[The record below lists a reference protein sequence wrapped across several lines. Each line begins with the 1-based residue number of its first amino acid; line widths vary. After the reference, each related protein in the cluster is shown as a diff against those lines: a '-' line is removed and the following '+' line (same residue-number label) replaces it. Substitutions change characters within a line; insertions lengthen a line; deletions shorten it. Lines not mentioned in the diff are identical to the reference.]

1 MRVLLASPLG
11 LLIGITLGSVGG
23 GGSILAVP
31 MLVYGAGLS
40 PRKATTAS
48 LVIVGITAIFGL
60 PAQWRAHRIRFV
72 AGLVFAAT
80 GIVGS
85 VAGTRVNEGIDPNVL
100 LLAFSGLVVAAAVAM
115 HRRNRSA
122 ARSVEIIAGVP
133 APPGPGT
140 PADAPDPATTTP
152 ALPTR
157 IDVGTALKVVV
168 AGTVIGFLTGL
179 FGVGGGFVIVP
190 ALVLALGYPMPIAAG
205 TSLFVILCNTVIALV
220 QRYSGDTMPWAAV
233 IEFTVMAV
241 PGVFIG
247 TWLGRRF
254 PAPTL
259 ARAFVVLLLVVA
271 AYTAARSG
279 YALAT
284 A

>member
-48 LVIVGITAIFGL
+48 LVIVGITAVFGL

-72 AGLVFAAT
+72 AGLVFAVT

-85 VAGTRVNEGIDPNVL
+85 IAGTRVNEGIDPNVL

-115 HRRNRSA
+115 HRRNRTA
-122 ARSVEIIAGVP
+122 TRSVEIGTGPAG
-133 APPGPGT
+133 PPE
-140 PADAPDPATTTP
+140 APDAGAPG
-152 ALPTR
+152 PTR
-157 IDVGTALKVVV
+157 IDVGTALKVVA

-220 QRYSGDTMPWAAV
+220 QRYSGDAMPWAAV
-233 IEFTVMAV
+233 IEFSVMAV

-247 TWLGRRF
+247 SWLGRRF

-259 ARAFVVLLLVVA
+259 ARAFVILLLVVA

>member
-48 LVIVGITAIFGL
+48 LVIVGITAVFGL

-72 AGLVFAAT
+72 AGLVFAVT

-85 VAGTRVNEGIDPNVL
+85 IAGTRVNEGIDPNVL

-115 HRRNRSA
+115 HRRNRTA
-122 ARSVEIIAGVP
+122 TRSVEIGTGPAG
-133 APPGPGT
+133 PPE
-140 PADAPDPATTTP
+140 APDVEAPG
-152 ALPTR
+152 PTR
-157 IDVGTALKVVV
+157 IDVGTALKVIA

-220 QRYSGDTMPWAAV
+220 QRYSGDAMPWAAV
-233 IEFTVMAV
+233 IEFSVMAV

-247 TWLGRRF
+247 SWLGRRF

-259 ARAFVVLLLVVA
+259 ARAFVILLLVVA

>member
-1 MRVLLASPLG
+1 
-11 LLIGITLGSVGG
+11 
-23 GGSILAVP
+23 
-31 MLVYGAGLS
+31 
-40 PRKATTAS
+40 
-48 LVIVGITAIFGL
+48 
-60 PAQWRAHRIRFV
+60 
-72 AGLVFAAT
+72 
-80 GIVGS
+80 
-85 VAGTRVNEGIDPNVL
+85 
-100 LLAFSGLVVAAAVAM
+100 
-115 HRRNRSA
+115 
-122 ARSVEIIAGVP
+122 
-133 APPGPGT
+133 
-140 PADAPDPATTTP
+140 
-152 ALPTR
+152 
-157 IDVGTALKVVV
+157 VGTALKVVA

-220 QRYSGDTMPWAAV
+220 QRYSGDAMPWAAV
-233 IEFTVMAV
+233 IEFSVMAV

-247 TWLGRRF
+247 SWLGRRF

-259 ARAFVVLLLVVA
+259 ARAFVILLLVVA

>member
-48 LVIVGITAIFGL
+48 LVIVAITAVFGL

-72 AGLVFAAT
+72 AGVVFAVT

-85 VAGTRVNEGIDPNVL
+85 IVGTRVNEGIDPNVL

-115 HRRNRSA
+115 LRRNRTT
-122 ARSVEIIAGVP
+122 ARSVEIMTGPAGAPGAADAEAP
-133 APPGPGT
+133 AP
-140 PADAPDPATTTP
+140 A
-152 ALPTR
+152 R
-157 IDVGTALKVVV
+157 IDGGTALKVVA

-205 TSLFVILCNTVIALV
+205 TSLFVILCNSLIALV
-220 QRYSGDTMPWAAV
+220 QRYSGDAMPWAAV
-233 IEFTVMAV
+233 IEFSVMAV

-259 ARAFVVLLLVVA
+259 ARAFVILLFVVA

>member
-48 LVIVGITAIFGL
+48 LVIVGITAVFGL

-72 AGLVFAAT
+72 AGLVFAVT

-85 VAGTRVNEGIDPNVL
+85 IAGTRVNEGIDPNVL

-115 HRRNRSA
+115 HRRNRTA
-122 ARSVEIIAGVP
+122 TRSVEIGTGPAG
-133 APPGPGT
+133 PPE
-140 PADAPDPATTTP
+140 APDVEAPG
-152 ALPTR
+152 PTR
-157 IDVGTALKVVV
+157 IDVGTALKVIA

-220 QRYSGDTMPWAAV
+220 QRYSGDAMPWAAV
-233 IEFTVMAV
+233 IEFSVMAV

-247 TWLGRRF
+247 SWLGRRF

-259 ARAFVVLLLVVA
+259 ARAFVILLLVVA
-271 AYTAARSG
+271 AYTAVRSG